1 MHDHDLY
8 LQRELNRQLNVIT
21 KSNDDSEENF
31 SIKLEDENASDQFL
45 SLQDMVLESIP
56 GAKRSLLP

>member
-21 KSNDDSEENF
+21 KSNDDSRKISQLN
-31 SIKLEDENASDQFL
+31 
-45 SLQDMVLESIP
+45 
-56 GAKRSLLP
+56 